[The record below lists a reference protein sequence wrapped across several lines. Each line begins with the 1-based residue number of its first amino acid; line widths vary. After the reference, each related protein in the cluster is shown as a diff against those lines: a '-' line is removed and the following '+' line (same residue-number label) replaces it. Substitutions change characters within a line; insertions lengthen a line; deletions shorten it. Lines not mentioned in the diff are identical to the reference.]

1 MRKHQFTLSDITADM
16 REHTDQYIKRVLINK
31 KKRYFRRLKKLRKN
45 GITILELEKYETNLI
60 YEQPQFNN
68 VEVTCFI
75 IGEHN
80 VEITKSELADAM
92 RSLTELQ
99 LQILI
104 RLEVLNASPEELS
117 NEYGISKRMIRKHR
131 QIALEKLRKK
141 MGVNNEK

>member
-1 MRKHQFTLSDITADM
+1 MKKNQFALSDITADM
-16 REHTDQYIKRVLINK
+16 REHMDQYIKRVLINK
-31 KKRYFRRLKKLRKN
+31 KKRYFRKLKKLKKN

-60 YEQPQFNN
+60 YEQPQFHN
-68 VEVTCFI
+68 VEVTCFVVGDDRI
-75 IGEHN
+75 
-80 VEITKSELADAM
+80 EITKTELADAM

-99 LQILI
+99 LQILL

-141 MGVNNEK
+141 MGVGYEK